1 MNKQKSIFVTA
12 LLSVLLLSLNAA
24 LYIVARPAFFVF
36 SGFFALIGFL
46 GYAVAF
52 CKWLEKPS
60 EHPQDDLDIIHFKA
74 TPHYGEEPGKGYE
87 MTYEQIKQEVEG
99 DL

>member
-1 MNKQKSIFVTA
+1 MSKKKSIFVTA
-12 LLSVLLLSLNAA
+12 IVSIMMVFVAIASNRLVYPVFVAIVSAFAA
-24 LYIVARPAFFVF
+24 L
-36 SGFFALIGFL
+36 GFL
-46 GYAVAF
+46 ASAIAF